1 MGTDRFRGGA
11 LAKATLMGAT
21 GIHAAIDDGLLD
33 IPFKVVGFETVFFDN
48 MGNAIP
54 LASAGANFSDRQREE
69 FRKLYRNRRFYISH
83 IRGCRSRRHH
93 PNPAFGN
100 GSYRRSESTVV
111 FQI

>member
-1 MGTDRFRGGA
+1 MCIRDRA
-11 LAKATLMGAT
+11 SLMGAT

-54 LASAGANFSDRQREE
+54 LASAGASFSTRQREE

-83 IRGCRSRRHH
+83 IRAVGPDGIMRTLPS
-93 PNPAFGN
+93 
-100 GSYRRSESTVV
+100 SMEVIV
-111 FQI
+111 K